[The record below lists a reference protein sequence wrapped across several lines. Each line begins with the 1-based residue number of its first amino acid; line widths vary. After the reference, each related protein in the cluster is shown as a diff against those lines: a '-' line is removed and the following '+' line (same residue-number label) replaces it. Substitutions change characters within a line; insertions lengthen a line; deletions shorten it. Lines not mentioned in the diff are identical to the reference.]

1 MNPQFIAKTAITV
14 ALVLAASML
23 SKRPGLLGALV
34 AALPLTSLLVLGWL
48 YAETRDAQR
57 VAAMSM
63 DIFWFVIGGLLF
75 FPVLSFSLKAGWQPW
90 LCFLLAK
97 SADPA
102 IADRQGVTPLMHSAL
117 LNFTEGAEELLLSRA
132 PVDQTNRRGET
143 ALILAVQAKNVAMV
157 RLLVKNGASPDKA
170 DHIAGMSARDYAKRD
185 DRTGQLLSIL
195 DAKPDAPGRQ
205 LGPTF
210 GPSN

>member
-75 FPVLSFSLKAGWQPW
+75 FPMLSYSLKAGWQPW
-90 LCFLLAK
+90 LCFLLAG
-97 SADPA
+97 
-102 IADRQGVTPLMHSAL
+102 IAA
-117 LNFTEGAEELLLSRA
+117 F
-132 PVDQTNRRGET
+132 
-143 ALILAVQAKNVAMV
+143 
-157 RLLVKNGASPDKA
+157 
-170 DHIAGMSARDYAKRD
+170 AGMSGA
-185 DRTGQLLSIL
+185 QILL
-195 DAKPDAPGRQ
+195 AYWRPR
-205 LGPTF
+205 
-210 GPSN
+210 

>member
-90 LCFLLAK
+90 LCFLLGG
-97 SADPA
+97 
-102 IADRQGVTPLMHSAL
+102 IAA
-117 LNFTEGAEELLLSRA
+117 F
-132 PVDQTNRRGET
+132 
-143 ALILAVQAKNVAMV
+143 
-157 RLLVKNGASPDKA
+157 
-170 DHIAGMSARDYAKRD
+170 AGMSGA
-185 DRTGQLLSIL
+185 QILL
-195 DAKPDAPGRQ
+195 AYWRPR
-205 LGPTF
+205 
-210 GPSN
+210 

>member
-90 LCFLLAK
+90 LCFLLA
-97 SADPA
+97 
-102 IADRQGVTPLMHSAL
+102 G
-117 LNFTEGAEELLLSRA
+117 
-132 PVDQTNRRGET
+132 
-143 ALILAVQAKNVAMV
+143 LAAF
-157 RLLVKNGASPDKA
+157 
-170 DHIAGMSARDYAKRD
+170 AGMS
-185 DRTGQLLSIL
+185 GVQILL
-195 DAKPDAPGRQ
+195 AYWRPR
-205 LGPTF
+205 
-210 GPSN
+210 

>member
-90 LCFLLAK
+90 LCFLLA
-97 SADPA
+97 
-102 IADRQGVTPLMHSAL
+102 G
-117 LNFTEGAEELLLSRA
+117 
-132 PVDQTNRRGET
+132 
-143 ALILAVQAKNVAMV
+143 LA
-157 RLLVKNGASPDKA
+157 GF
-170 DHIAGMSARDYAKRD
+170 AGMSGAQY
-185 DRTGQLLSIL
+185 LL
-195 DAKPDAPGRQ
+195 AYWRPR
-205 LGPTF
+205 
-210 GPSN
+210 

>member
-90 LCFLLAK
+90 LCFLLAG
-97 SADPA
+97 
-102 IADRQGVTPLMHSAL
+102 IAA
-117 LNFTEGAEELLLSRA
+117 F
-132 PVDQTNRRGET
+132 
-143 ALILAVQAKNVAMV
+143 
-157 RLLVKNGASPDKA
+157 
-170 DHIAGMSARDYAKRD
+170 AGMSGA
-185 DRTGQLLSIL
+185 QILL
-195 DAKPDAPGRQ
+195 AYWRPR
-205 LGPTF
+205 
-210 GPSN
+210 